1 MKSNDEDA
9 GDNIYNL
16 RPVAQRIV
24 KNLNISGKT
33 PMIEDTSDTTIKNIY
48 MADLEVKVHSPREE
62 LYSEFSLNIIINKDQ
77 ATQTGVQNSGKKENV
92 SFILK
97 DKEKIQHLHEEIIYL
112 HAELTNKND
121 IITSLL
127 NILKSFQNGKTE
139 LIETSPKLVCGLTD
153 NNTSELDTNCSP
165 GNSTVISGKDYFS
178 NVNDTFGTH
187 GIQTSTLSINSSDY
201 DSDNEETNS
210 SKIFRNINETIMTN
224 NSNICESYDDQ
235 ISNYRINHRNKYFK
249 SKSIN
254 VNNDIMEEITSNKLL
269 SNFTT
274 NAEINYDN
282 ESTENNNI
290 DKNSDNKFNRFTND
304 IKVWPENT
312 VLITGSSILNG
323 IEENRLSKTRNVKV
337 RAFSGAYVDDMYDY
351 LLPLLKKKPSYI
363 FLHIGSNDAPH
374 KTGKDIFN
382 EILGLKSFILF
393 MLPTVTIYLSCPV
406 LRLDDA
412 RANLALRHLSFEM
425 KSLPN
430 IIVNDKVDG
439 SCLGKKGLHLNA
451 KGSGRLAINFIS
463 LIRRL

>member
-1 MKSNDEDA
+1 M
-9 GDNIYNL
+9 
-16 RPVAQRIV
+16 
-24 KNLNISGKT
+24 
-33 PMIEDTSDTTIKNIY
+33 
-48 MADLEVKVHSPREE
+48 
-62 LYSEFSLNIIINKDQ
+62 
-77 ATQTGVQNSGKKENV
+77 
-92 SFILK
+92 K

-121 IITSLL
+121 TITSLL
-127 NILKSFQNGKTE
+127 NILKSFQNGKTQ
-139 LIETSPKLVCGLTD
+139 LIETSPKFVCGLAE
-153 NNTSELDTNCSP
+153 NNTSEMDTNCSP
-165 GNSTVISGKDYFS
+165 GNSTVISENDSSVNG
-178 NVNDTFGTH
+178 NDTSGTH
-187 GIQTSTLSINSSDY
+187 GMQTT
-201 DSDNEETNS
+201 DSEETS
-210 SKIFRNINETIMTN
+210 SSEVSIT
-224 NSNICESYDDQ
+224 SNDSNFCEPYEDQ
-235 ISNYRINHRNKYFK
+235 ISNYRIKHHNKYFK
-249 SKSIN
+249 NKSIN
-254 VNNDIMEEITSNKLL
+254 ANNEIMEEITSNNVLN
-269 SNFTT
+269 NFTT
-274 NAEINYDN
+274 NTALNYVN

-290 DKNSDNKFNRFTND
+290 DKNSDDNKFNRFTNN

-312 VLITGSSILNG
+312 VLITGSSIING

-337 RAFSGAYVDDMYDY
+337 RSFSGAYVDDMYDY

-382 EILGLKSFILF
+382 EILGLKRFILF

-412 RANLALRHLSFEM
+412 RANLALRHLNFEM

-430 IIVNDKVDG
+430 IIVNDKIDG